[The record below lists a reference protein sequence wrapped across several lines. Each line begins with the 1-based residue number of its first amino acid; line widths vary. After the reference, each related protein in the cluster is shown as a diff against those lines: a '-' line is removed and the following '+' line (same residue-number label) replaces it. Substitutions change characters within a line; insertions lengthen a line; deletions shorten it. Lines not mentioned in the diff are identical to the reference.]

1 VTNLSSVFS
10 ILGSVAT
17 VALIVIATRW
27 VSAAKGAALPISSNG
42 TNLYRIKWQWTA
54 VGCAGTFFC
63 IVLSIWSWHD
73 LHSPDWTLII
83 SSMVL
88 ALMSLWLGSGAVT
101 TNQSGITK
109 SVIWH
114 SRSFRWDD
122 ITEIRLHKNDG
133 GAIDLRAGRQKLI
146 IDVRFVARQHLLTEI
161 IARTKLQP
169 IGKLP

>member
-1 VTNLSSVFS
+1 MVF
-10 ILGSVAT
+10 
-17 VALIVIATRW
+17 
-27 VSAAKGAALPISSNG
+27 
-42 TNLYRIKWQWTA
+42 
-54 VGCAGTFFC
+54 
-63 IVLSIWSWHD
+63 
-73 LHSPDWTLII
+73 
-83 SSMVL
+83 
-88 ALMSLWLGSGAVT
+88 ALMGLWLGSGAVT

-133 GAIDLRAGRQKLI
+133 GAIDLRAGKQKLI

-169 IGKLP
+169 IGKLF